1 MVFNFCIT
9 LAVNSMI
16 IIACYTSWS
25 VYTVGNRRKSLL
37 HNAQSFLGIPGVLRG
52 RVYGI
57 CRFSVGT
64 VSLQGCRKLNWY
76 FTQEEISQ

>member
-16 IIACYTSWS
+16 IIACYTFWS

-37 HNAQSFLGIPGVLRG
+37 HNAQN
-52 RVYGI
+52 
-57 CRFSVGT
+57 
-64 VSLQGCRKLNWY
+64 VSLVSLESCEVECMASAG
-76 FTQEEISQ
+76 SV

>member
-37 HNAQSFLGIPGVLRG
+37 HNAQS
-52 RVYGI
+52 
-57 CRFSVGT
+57 
-64 VSLQGCRKLNWY
+64 VSLVSLESCEVECMASAG
-76 FTQEEISQ
+76 SV